1 MLEDQD
7 GGDGVEDEDGG
18 EQQLLDAEQAGRQGR
33 LQDGCQVVD
42 HDQESQVH
50 H

>member
-7 GGDGVEDEDGG
+7 GVDGVEDEDGG
-18 EQQLLDAEQAGRQGR
+18 EQQQLDAKLAGRQER

-42 HDQESQVH
+42 HDHESQVH

>member
-7 GGDGVEDEDGG
+7 GGDGVEDDDGG
-18 EQQLLDAEQAGRQGR
+18 ELQLLDAEPAGRQER

-42 HDQESQVH
+42 HESQVH

>member
-7 GGDGVEDEDGG
+7 GGDGVEDDDVG
-18 EQQLLDAEQAGRQGR
+18 EQQLLDAKQAGRQER

-42 HDQESQVH
+42 QESQVH

>member
-18 EQQLLDAEQAGRQGR
+18 EQQLLDAKQAGRQVR

-42 HDQESQVH
+42 HESKVRL
-50 H
+50 

>member
-7 GGDGVEDEDGG
+7 GVDGVEDEDGG
-18 EQQLLDAEQAGRQGR
+18 EQQLLDAKLAGRRER

-42 HDQESQVH
+42 HDHESQVH

>member
-7 GGDGVEDEDGG
+7 GGDVVEDEDGG
-18 EQQLLDAEQAGRQGR
+18 EQQLLDAKQAGRQER

-42 HDQESQVH
+42 QESQVH

>member
-7 GGDGVEDEDGG
+7 GGDGVEDDDVG
-18 EQQLLDAEQAGRQGR
+18 EQQLLDAKQAGRQKC

-42 HDQESQVH
+42 HDHESQVH

>member
-18 EQQLLDAEQAGRQGR
+18 EQQLLDAEQAGQQEER

-42 HDQESQVH
+42 HESQVH

>member
-18 EQQLLDAEQAGRQGR
+18 EQQLPDAEQAGRRER

-42 HDQESQVH
+42 HESQVH